1 MKTLRSYLFLAAIL
15 LFGAPSFAQTAQEKA
30 AFDKIVS
37 ATRSIKSMT
46 SDFTETKHLK
56 MLTEDVV
63 TTGKL
68 WYKSPSYM
76 RWEYDSRN
84 YGVLN
89 PKGSYM
95 VKDGQR
101 NGALSR
107 GFGQTGKMVTSLM
120 SGLSQDL
127 KDYSV
132 TYSKSGNLLTVTAVP
147 VSPRM
152 KSMVESVIMVFDIPS
167 STIKSFE
174 IRSSSGYTLITFSN
188 LKKDSELDM
197 QLFN

>member
-1 MKTLRSYLFLAAIL
+1 MKTLRSYLLLAAIL
-15 LFGAPSFAQTAQEKA
+15 LFLAPSFAQTAQEKA
-30 AFDKIVS
+30 AFDKIVA

-56 MLTEDVV
+56 MLSEDVV

-68 WYKSPSYM
+68 WYKSPSWM
-76 RWEYDSRN
+76 RWEYDSCN

-89 PKGSYM
+89 PKGAYM

-132 TYSKSGNLLTVTAVP
+132 SYSKSGNSLTVTAVP

-152 KSMVESVIMVFDIPS
+152 KGVVDSVVMIFDISS

-174 IRSSSGYTLITFSN
+174 IRSSSGFTHIDFNN
-188 LKKDSELDM
+188 LKKDAEVDM

>member
-56 MLTEDVV
+56 MLSEDVV

-68 WYKSPSYM
+68 WYKYPSYM

-89 PKGSYM
+89 PKGAYM

-132 TYSKSGNLLTVTAVP
+132 SYSKSGNSLTVTAVP
-147 VSPRM
+147 ASPRM
-152 KSMVESVIMVFDIPS
+152 KGVVDSVIMIFDIPS

-174 IRSSSGYTLITFSN
+174 IRSSSGFTHIDFNN
-188 LKKDSELDM
+188 LKKDAEVDM